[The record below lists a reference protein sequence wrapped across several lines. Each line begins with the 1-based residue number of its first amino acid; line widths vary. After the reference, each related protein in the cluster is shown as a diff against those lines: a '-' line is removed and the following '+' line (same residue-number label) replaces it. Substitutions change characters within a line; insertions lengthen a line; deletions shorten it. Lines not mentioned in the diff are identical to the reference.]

1 MPWRLPNPDN
11 NPIPGND
18 PKFPKHPDGSR
29 DLDKHWSHVQTYKQM
44 EDLLKTGKV
53 KAIGVANY
61 SARYLRE
68 LLPHVSV
75 VPAVNQIENHPYLP
89 QQDIV
94 DFCKEKG
101 IHVTAYSPLGSS
113 GSPLLHD
120 ERVTEVA
127 EKHGVPASAILLSYL
142 GTVSSYVLFFV
153 RPVVSEVPL
162 LTVCPSCS
170 WELGTCEIR
179 NAVTHRRE
187 PEAGQNR
194 RQ

>member
-1 MPWRLPNPDN
+1 M
-11 NPIPGND
+11 PGND
-18 PKFPKHPDGSR
+18 PKFPKPPDGSR

-61 SARYLRE
+61 SVRYLRE

-113 GSPLLHD
+113 GSPLLNE

-127 EKHGVPASAILLSYL
+127 EKHGLPASAILLSYH

-153 RPVVSEVPL
+153 RSGVSEVPL

-179 NAVTHRRE
+179 HAVTHRRE